1 MKINVD
7 TILYVVIMIAI
18 LVISGLGSRRKKK
31 LLQMQPP
38 ASPGST
44 GDDTQPEKTGPAS
57 RDAFDQF
64 RSRFATGPQSTP
76 KPGTSPSRQT
86 AMDPFQRLEQF
97 ITGQQPEIE
106 SMEGE
111 SLETIVDEEEMI
123 MEEIHKSREET
134 PIQPPSGT
142 VDEEP
147 MQITK
152 PETIDLTGLFEGKD
166 KIKKAIIYSEIL
178 KRRYE

>member
-1 MKINVD
+1 MKVNFD
-7 TILYVVIMIAI
+7 TILYVVITIAI
-18 LVISGLGSRRKKK
+18 LAISGLGSRRKKK
-31 LLQMQPP
+31 LLQMQQP
-38 ASPGST
+38 ASPGSRE
-44 GDDTQPEKTGPAS
+44 DDSQPEKTGPAS
-57 RDAFDQF
+57 QDAFAQV
-64 RSRFATGPQSTP
+64 RSRFADGQFGPL
-76 KPGTSPSRQT
+76 KPGTSPAWQT

-134 PIQPPSGT
+134 PPQPSA
-142 VDEEP
+142 VAVEEEP
-147 MQITK
+147 MITTK
-152 PETIDLTGLFEGKD
+152 PETREIPGLFQGKGEI
-166 KIKKAIIYSEIL
+166 IKALIYSEIL

>member
-57 RDAFDQF
+57 R
-64 RSRFATGPQSTP
+64 FATGPQSTP

-97 ITGQQPEIE
+97 ITGQQPVIE

>member
-134 PIQPPSGT
+134 PPQPSA
-142 VDEEP
+142 VAVEEEP
-147 MQITK
+147 MITTK
-152 PETIDLTGLFEGKD
+152 PETREIPGLFQGKGEI
-166 KIKKAIIYSEIL
+166 IKALIYSEIL